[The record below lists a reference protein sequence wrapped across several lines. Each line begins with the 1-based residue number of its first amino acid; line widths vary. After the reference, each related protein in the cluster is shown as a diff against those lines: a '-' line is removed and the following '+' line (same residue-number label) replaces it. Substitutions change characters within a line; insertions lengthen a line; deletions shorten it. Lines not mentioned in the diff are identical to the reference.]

1 LATQFFDL
9 SDKFV
14 GGQSLEP
21 QVCAAST
28 NALLGTAIDMLA
40 ADGPVFAYLTL
51 GTVTDAGGTADIDVK
66 IQECATS
73 TGTFTDFSVGGSFT
87 QSYNQTTGDLVS
99 EWITSQHRQ
108 YRWVRAHASVTG
120 TTLSVPI
127 HVSVLSMKKTLG
139 NSGTYT
145 SNP

>member
-1 LATQFFDL
+1 LATAFFDL
-9 SDKFV
+9 ENKFV

-28 NALLGTAIDMLA
+28 ALEGTAIDMLN
-40 ADGPVFAYLTL
+40 ADGPVFAYMTL
-51 GTVTDAGGTADIDVK
+51 GTCTDTGGTLDVDAK

-99 EWITSQHRQ
+99 EWLTTAHRQ
-108 YRWVRAHASVTG
+108 YRYVRAYVNITG
-120 TTLSVPI
+120 TTVSVPI
-127 HVSVLSMKKTLG
+127 HVSCLSMKKTLG